1 MYIDGVFC
9 GGGIKG
15 FALIGAIMELE
26 QQGYAFKRV
35 AGTSAGSIIAGFLA
49 AGYSGAE
56 IKLLMDDI
64 ELSRLL
70 ETKKRIRFP
79 FARWLK
85 LYWTMGLYKGDALE
99 CWIKETLEKKGVRT
113 FGDLPDKQLR
123 IIASDLSNGRML
135 ILPDDL
141 AAYNIDPKQF
151 PVAKAIRMSCS
162 IPFFFEPIKLKTVGE
177 KYIIVD
183 GGVLS
188 NFPMWL
194 FDQDNVKSIRPV
206 LGLNLV
212 YEKTSKDPEEI
223 NNAIGLFSSLFETM
237 RNAHDSRYISRK
249 FVKNII
255 FIPVK
260 DANFIE
266 FSLTN
271 AQRTGLIESGRN
283 AAALFIKHWTHRIK
297 KKKIE

>member
-1 MYIDGVFC
+1 MNIDGVFC

-15 FALIGAIMELE
+15 FALIGAVMELE
-26 QQGYAFKRV
+26 QQGYVFKRV

-56 IKLLMDDI
+56 IKLLMEDI

-70 ETKKRIRFP
+70 EIKKRIHFP
-79 FARWLK
+79 LVRWLK

-99 CWIKETLEKKGVRT
+99 CWIKELLEKKGIRT

-123 IIASDLSNGRML
+123 IIASDLSNGRMI

-141 AAYNIDPKQF
+141 AVYNIEPKQF
-151 PVAKAIRMSCS
+151 PVARAIRMSCS

-177 KYIIVD
+177 KYIVVD

-194 FDQDNVKSIRPV
+194 FDQDNINPIRPV

-212 YEKTSKDPEEI
+212 HEKIEKREPKI
-223 NNAIGLFSSLFETM
+223 ANAISLFSSLFETM

-260 DANFIE
+260 EASFIE
-266 FSLTN
+266 FSLTD
-271 AQRTGLIESGRN
+271 AQRIGLIESGRG
-283 AAALFIKHWTHRIK
+283 AAAQFVKHWTHRIK
-297 KKKIE
+297 KKTN